1 MSTTSA
7 DASHDVVFLLFDEMD
22 LLDFGGPYEVLLTA
36 NRLSER
42 SGQAAPFRLHTVSPD
57 DQPVTAYGG
66 IGLTPADTITSIDGP
81 DVVVIPG
88 SIDPNGIATNPEISS
103 AITSITAESTIITSV
118 CTGSYVLGQL
128 GLLDGR
134 DWTTHWEDI
143 PELQNKLALRNTDSE
158 TTIGRSERIVDSGNV
173 ITAGALTCGLD
184 LGLHLVARLV
194 NPTLA
199 HKTAQQ
205 IDFPWSQDTAALT
218 GRATETEQG

>member
-1 MSTTSA
+1 MPTTSS

-22 LLDFGGPYEVLLTA
+22 LLDFSGPYEVLLTA

-42 SGQAAPFRLHTVSPD
+42 SGQPAPFRIHTVSPD
-57 DQPVTAYGG
+57 DQPVAAYGG
-66 IGLTPADTITSIDGP
+66 IGLTPADSVNSIDCP

-88 SIDPNGIATNPEISS
+88 AINPNEIATNSEISS

-143 PELQNKLALRNTDSE
+143 PELQNKLALRNTDPE
-158 TTIGRSERIVDSGNV
+158 TTIGRSERIVDSGHI

>member
-1 MSTTSA
+1 M
-7 DASHDVVFLLFDEMD
+7 
-22 LLDFGGPYEVLLTA
+22 
-36 NRLSER
+36 
-42 SGQAAPFRLHTVSPD
+42 
-57 DQPVTAYGG
+57 
-66 IGLTPADTITSIDGP
+66 
-81 DVVVIPG
+81 IPG

-143 PELQNKLALRNTDSE
+143 PELQNKLALRNTDPE

>member
-36 NRLSER
+36 NRLSKR

-88 SIDPNGIATNPEISS
+88 SINPNRISTNPEISS

-143 PELQNKLALRNTDSE
+143 PELQNKLALRNTDPE
-158 TTIGRSERIVDSGNV
+158 TTIGRSERIVDSGHI

-205 IDFPWSQDTAALT
+205 IDFPWSQDTAAMT
-218 GRATETEQG
+218 GRAIETEQG

>member
-1 MSTTSA
+1 MPTTSS

-42 SGQAAPFRLHTVSPD
+42 SGQPAPFRIHTVSPD

-66 IGLTPADTITSIDGP
+66 IGLTPADSVNSIDCP

-88 SIDPNGIATNPEISS
+88 AINPNGIATNSEISA

-143 PELQNKLALRNTDSE
+143 PELQNKLARRNTKSDIS
-158 TTIGRSERIVDSGNV
+158 IGRSERIVDSGKV

-194 NPTLA
+194 DPTLA
-199 HKTAQQ
+199 HRTAQQ
-205 IDFPWSQDTAALT
+205 IDFPWPQDAA
-218 GRATETEQG
+218 APKDHDTEAEQN